1 MSRTNSLKMRSGG
14 RGRSAIGR
22 RSMALAVLL
31 VLVVAGVASY
41 AVFGSG
47 QSSKTTTVTSTVT
60 FTSSQIDVGYV
71 TELSGSASTDGYGAM
86 YGAELAVNQ
95 SNLAGGLDG
104 RTIKLV
110 VADSLTTPSI
120 AVQQATNLD
129 EQNQLLA
136 ITGPT
141 DPNDALAIRTYAESH
156 GVPFIVAAS
165 PSAALTAP
173 GSNWTVRVEPD
184 SVQWGVAAAKYVS
197 EAIPNAKMA
206 LMTEDGEV
214 QNEMAAGARW
224 YANTYKNVSIVYDQG
239 FSSTV
244 FPWATAAAAIQ
255 QSGANAAVLAWLPG
269 VGSAENSVITA
280 LQTAG
285 FSSNHIFLVDATGD
299 LSTLGT
305 NATGMRGVTFF
316 DQSFA
321 HGFPNASAFVS
332 EVQPLIPGCAP
343 CPKTV
348 GNSYY
353 FGYLG
358 MKVTINAIQSVLS
371 SGQPLTRASFI
382 SAVKQTT
389 TQDLFGNALKFD
401 NTGSSSGSYYVV
413 QVQSLLPDQPEYSLE
428 LLTNTTFA
436 SGLVPVA
443 QIVK

>member
-1 MSRTNSLKMRSGG
+1 MTPGAMRG
-14 RGRSAIGR
+14 RGAIGR
-22 RSMALAVLL
+22 RSAALAILL

-41 AVFGSG
+41 AVLGSA
-47 QSSKTTTVTSTVT
+47 QSSKTTTASTSTVT

-129 EQNQLLA
+129 QQNSLLA

-156 GVPFIVAAS
+156 GLPFIVAAS
-165 PSAALTAP
+165 PSAALTVP

-184 SVQWGVAAAKYVS
+184 SVQWGAAAAKYVS

-224 YANTYKNVSIVYDQG
+224 YANTYKNASIVYDQG

-255 QSGANAAVLAWLPG
+255 QSGANAVILAWLPG
-269 VGSAENSVITA
+269 AGSAESSVITA
-280 LQTAG
+280 LQSAG
-285 FSSNHIFLVDATGD
+285 FSSSKIFLIDATGD

-321 HGFPNASAFVS
+321 HVSPNASAFVS

-358 MKVTINAIQSVLS
+358 MKVIINAIQTVLS

-401 NTGSSSGSYYVV
+401 STGSSSGSYYVV
-413 QVQSLLPDQPEYSLE
+413 QVQSLVPDQPEYNLE
-428 LLTNTTFA
+428 LLTNVTFA

-443 QIVK
+443 QILK